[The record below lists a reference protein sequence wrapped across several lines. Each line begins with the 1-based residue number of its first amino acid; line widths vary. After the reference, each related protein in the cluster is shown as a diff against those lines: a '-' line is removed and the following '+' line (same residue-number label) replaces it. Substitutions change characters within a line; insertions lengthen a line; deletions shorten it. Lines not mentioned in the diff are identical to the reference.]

1 MVVFFKLL
9 VINQFMP
16 QPNTF
21 KKNRMEQRKGESVH
35 ILQIVK
41 LSTAQ

>member
-16 QPNTF
+16 QSNTF
-21 KKNRMEQRKGESVH
+21 YKNRMEQRKGESVH

-41 LSTAQ
+41 LSTAS